1 MELFKAKHAV
11 VKEELMIPIDP
22 KALETLNK
30 DELMT
35 AMELKRLELLCCKV
49 LHKFETFVQH
59 VFKYPLVVVSVFKV
73 GKTVLFCVFSRFRQR
88 VLQLVNDKFIFNSD
102 TESND
107 AFRLT
112 LFNRPLTVVTTPERF

>member
-35 AMELKRLELLCCKV
+35 ATELKRLELLCCKV

-107 AFRLT
+107 VFRLT
-112 LFNRPLTVVTTPERF
+112 FAKSPLTVVTTPERF

>member
-1 MELFKAKHAV
+1 MELFKAEHPV

-22 KALETLNK
+22 KALETLNN

-35 AMELKRLELLCCKV
+35 ATELKRLKLLWSKV

-73 GKTVLFCVFSRFRQR
+73 GKIVLFCVFSRFRQR
-88 VLQLVNDKFIFNSD
+88 MLQLVNDKFIFNSD

-107 AFRLT
+107 VFRLT
-112 LFNRPLTVVTTPERF
+112 FAKSPLTVVTTPERF

>member
-35 AMELKRLELLCCKV
+35 ATELKRLELLLSKV

-59 VFKYPLVVVSVFKV
+59 IFKYPLVVVSVCKV
-73 GKTVLFCVFSRFRQR
+73 GKIVLFCVFSRCTYVGNECCNWSMINLYLIQT
-88 VLQLVNDKFIFNSD
+88 LKAMMNLD
-102 TESND
+102 ES
-107 AFRLT
+107 
-112 LFNRPLTVVTTPERF
+112 